1 MTKPL
6 KAKNA
11 EIISNT
17 ATPTKHQQVIDL
29 LTRDDG
35 ASLEDMSAVTNWLPH
50 STRAFLTSLK
60 KKGYTITSEMAEGV
74 RRYRTVSL
82 PTNCKAK

>member
-1 MTKPL
+1 MAKPL

-11 EIISNT
+11 EITSNK

-35 ASLEDMSAVTNWLPH
+35 ASLEDISAVTNWLPH
-50 STRAFLTSLK
+50 STRAFLTGLK
-60 KKGYTITSEMAEGV
+60 KKGYIITSEKAEGV
-74 RRYRTVSL
+74 RRYRNVSL
-82 PTNCKAK
+82 PTNCEPK